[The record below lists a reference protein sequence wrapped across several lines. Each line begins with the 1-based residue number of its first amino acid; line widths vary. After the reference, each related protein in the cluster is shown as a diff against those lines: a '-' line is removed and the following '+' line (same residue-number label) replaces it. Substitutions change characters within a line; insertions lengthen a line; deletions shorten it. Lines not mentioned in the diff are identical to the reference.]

1 MSVDRTTDGRAG
13 FAGPSDV
20 EKKQYKKHKLP
31 SKSFA
36 VYQNQFDGEINVA
49 APGKVTR
56 WVGCELFVL
65 RKNKLSY
72 ILSSALKC
80 PLYLIFSLCEL

>member
-20 EKKQYKKHKLP
+20 EKKQYKKKHKLP

-65 RKNKLSY
+65 KKQ
-72 ILSSALKC
+72 AF
-80 PLYLIFSLCEL
+80 LYFIISPKISTLPHLFPV